1 MCGSNNHHIIE
12 GIFKSF
18 ARALD
23 QAVTIDPRI
32 KGVLSTKEA
41 L

>member
-1 MCGSNNHHIIE
+1 L
-12 GIFKSF
+12 FKSF

-23 QAVTIDPRI
+23 QACTLDTRTNQVP
-32 KGVLSTKEA
+32 STKGK